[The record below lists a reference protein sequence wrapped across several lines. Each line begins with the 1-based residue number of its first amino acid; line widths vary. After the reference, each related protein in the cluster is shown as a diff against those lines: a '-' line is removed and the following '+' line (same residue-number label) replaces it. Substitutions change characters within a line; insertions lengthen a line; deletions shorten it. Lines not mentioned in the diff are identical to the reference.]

1 MLPIIRPSSYLSK
14 KKQLF
19 FIHFAFSLSISKK
32 VLCCVVL
39 LTSASVYYV
48 TIHAIIRKK
57 KKYNANGVVLHVIPT
72 IKRMNCVIIVVM
84 SEKNWYE

>member
-14 KKQLF
+14 KNNYF
-19 FIHFAFSLSISKK
+19 LSTSHLVYPFQKK
-32 VLCCVVL
+32 CCVVL